1 MPIITIGNSS
11 AAGKK
16 KKRKIVDPSTV
27 PAPDDYEVPEPF
39 NFDYMPA
46 ISLDLETNDPHLKE
60 RGPGVRTGAF
70 ICGVALRTPW
80 HISRYFPLAHK
91 RGPNMDD
98 PAAFMCWLKQQA
110 RDFKGELRGSNLAYD
125 LDFLQAQGIFFPNA
139 KIFDTQLAEPLI
151 EENQF
156 QFGLDALGEKYLGV
170 GKLPDLEEMYGPGC
184 MSRVADMHSAHVAAY
199 GERDCEMSWR
209 IADVQR
215 ELLADEKLTDLF
227 EMECQL
233 PRLLVQMRATGIRV
247 DLPAARKVKHAL
259 VESARVAQDRLN
271 QIVGQQ
277 VDVWSADSLAK
288 AFEACGVL
296 YPMTEADRKKP
307 PKKEHVPKPS
317 FKRKWLEAHTHPMA
331 KQILAVRHGEKLAG
345 TFVGG
350 YILDGHT
357 NGRIHCTFNQL
368 KADDSGAVT
377 GRFSSQN
384 PNLQNI
390 PTRSEDGQLI
400 RSLFIAEEDHDL
412 GDVDYSQI
420 EPRILAH
427 YAHLTRIG
435 GHALPGAA
443 EMVAA
448 YRDDRKT
455 DFHSMASKI
464 TGKPRNISKSILL
477 GKIYGSGV
485 ARMADEL
492 GLPYHEAYNISKE
505 FDDKLPF
512 LSQMSEF
519 CTRRARVKGEIITWL
534 GRRRRLRDRHYRAL
548 NCLCQGTAAD
558 IMKKAM
564 VDCYNA
570 GIFNVLI
577 PHLTVHD
584 ELVNS
589 VPRTAAGKE
598 AFAEMINLM
607 ENTVKLEVPLFVE
620 GKLGANWREAH
631 G

>member
-1 MPIITIGNSS
+1 MPIVTIGNSS

-16 KKRKIVDPSTV
+16 KKRKAVDPSTV
-27 PAPDDYEVPEPF
+27 PAPEDYVVPHPVDF
-39 NFDYMPA
+39 ADMPA

-70 ICGVALRTPW
+70 ICGVALRST
-80 HISRYFPLAHK
+80 IVDVRYFPLAHR
-91 RGPNMDD
+91 RGPNVDD
-98 PAAFMCWLKQQA
+98 PAAFLQWLKKQA
-110 RDFKGELRGSNLAYD
+110 LEFRGELRGSNLAYD
-125 LDFLQAQGIFFPNA
+125 LDFLQHVGIRFPHA

-151 EENQF
+151 DENQF
-156 QFGLDALGEKYLGV
+156 RFGLDALGEKYLGI
-170 GKLPDLEEMYGPGC
+170 GKMPDLEEMYGPGC

-199 GERDCEMSWR
+199 GERDCELSWR

-215 ELLADEKLTDLF
+215 ERLADEKLTALF
-227 EMECQL
+227 EMECKL
-233 PRLLVQMRATGIRV
+233 PPLLVQMRATGIRV
-247 DLPAARKVKHAL
+247 DLPTARTVKHAL

-271 QIVGQQ
+271 QIVGHQ

-288 AFEACGVL
+288 AFDALGVV

-317 FKRKWLEAHTHPMA
+317 FKKKWLEAHTHPMA

-350 YILDGHT
+350 YILDGHV
-357 NGRIHCTFNQL
+357 NGRVHCTFNQL
-368 KADDSGAVT
+368 RADDSGAVT
-377 GRFSSQN
+377 GRFSSQD

-390 PTRSEDGQLI
+390 PTRTEEGQLI
-400 RSLFIAEEDHDL
+400 RSLFLPEEDHDL

-427 YAHLTRIG
+427 YAYLTRIG
-435 GHALPGAA
+435 GRALAGAA

-448 YRDDRKT
+448 YREDRKT
-455 DFHSMASKI
+455 DFHAMSSKI
-464 TGKPRNISKSILL
+464 TGKPRGIAKSILL

-492 GLPYHEAYNISKE
+492 GLPYHEAYKISTE
-505 FDDKLPF
+505 FDEKLPF
-512 LSQMSEF
+512 LKDMAEF
-519 CTRRARVKGEIITWL
+519 CTRRARNRGEIITWL

-558 IMKKAM
+558 VMKKAM
-564 VDCYNA
+564 VDCYEA
-570 GIFNVLI
+570 GIFNTLV

-584 ELVNS
+584 ELVTS
-589 VPRTAAGKE
+589 VPRTPAGKE

-607 ENTVKLEVPLFVE
+607 ENAVTLEVPLFVE
-620 GKLGANWREAH
+620 GKLGANWRDAH
-631 G
+631 A